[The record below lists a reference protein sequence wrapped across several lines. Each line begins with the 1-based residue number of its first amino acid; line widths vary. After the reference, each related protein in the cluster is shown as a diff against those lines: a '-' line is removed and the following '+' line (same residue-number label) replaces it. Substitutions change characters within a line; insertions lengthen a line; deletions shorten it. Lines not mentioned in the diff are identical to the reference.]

1 MKKNILRVFLV
12 ICINLLVSPLLH
24 AGTSATNIVYHIT
37 HDMNSFSTLFP
48 LKESSMHEK
57 EAVQF
62 IKNRLNAL
70 KVSYSE
76 YTMDKTE
83 NLYSNSVILDAVFH
97 GKTKDEIFLIIPLDT
112 TGKTTKKTAA
122 YNISTA
128 LMLAE
133 SLQSKELR
141 NTVHIV
147 FMGAESGTSDAYPLG
162 TEVYLNSYYP
172 AHNSAFFYCNIVG
185 IPAGINVS
193 TSGTGSISPL
203 WLLKKS
209 IGALKKTKLP
219 FTFRQGQNLIYRLKL
234 NDKPS
239 LIDKYFRNGYSAI
252 LFQNTKNTAGVSAHL
267 LLPYYTFLYTIATEK
282 GWVIPSDKNNDK
294 HYLFFKTGNTSIFV
308 NEQQYVFFLI
318 GLFSL
323 MMIYPFLKTKR
334 FKRYTKLLVRH
345 LWTIPLLFILTFI
358 FLTGSTYALKAILFF
373 RSFPTLWKEVP
384 LVWMLFKLIFSSFLF
399 LLSLRLFKFLT
410 KAHRG
415 SFYSAAAIFFTI
427 LDVLFLS
434 AMDITFALYLFP
446 VLFMVFLFTTV
457 RNRWFKLSFLLL
469 STVML
474 VAGMINM
481 FLGDS
486 MRVIHIFLLSP
497 IYGDLI
503 ISANLLPILLMIY
516 RLRFLF
522 HYKNTKTANKMI
534 FIFDA
539 SIGLISVLLSLF
551 LFLFNPF
558 SPSNNQPLTIVEN
571 INMDSLTRKVT
582 LKSPAPLGNLTIS
595 DNFSYISFT
604 SKKRKIT
611 FQSQIPVNLPFISL
625 TKTHFLNRAKYSL
638 TYNGNISADYIEIR
652 IISDKRIILF
662 DSNYSYKENND
673 LTEISFITGFSP
685 PLNFFLT
692 FTVPE
697 NFNGEILVTGK
708 YTAPKNTITVKNHL
722 FSIKREQF
730 IKKILLIT
738 NSD

>member
-1 MKKNILRVFLV
+1 
-12 ICINLLVSPLLH
+12 
-24 AGTSATNIVYHIT
+24 
-37 HDMNSFSTLFP
+37 
-48 LKESSMHEK
+48 MHEK
-57 EAVQF
+57 EAIRF
-62 IKNRLNAL
+62 IKNRLDAL

-76 YTMDKTE
+76 YTMNRSE
-83 NLYSNSVILDAVFH
+83 NLYSNSVILDAVFP

-112 TGKTTKKTAA
+112 TGKSTKKTAA

-133 SLQSKELR
+133 TLQPKELQ

-162 TEVYLNSYYP
+162 TEVYLNSYHP

-203 WLLKKS
+203 WILKKS
-209 IGALKKTKLP
+209 IGSLQKAELP

-239 LIDKYFRNGYSAI
+239 LIDKYFRNGYPAI
-252 LFQNTKNTAGVSAHL
+252 LFQNTNNTADAATPL
-267 LLPYYTFLYTIATEK
+267 LLPYYTFLYTIATEN
-282 GWVIPSDKNNDK
+282 GWVIPSDENNDK
-294 HYLFFKTGNTSIFV
+294 HYIFLKTGDTSVFV
-308 NEQQYVFFLI
+308 SEQQYVFFLI

-323 MMIYPFLKTKR
+323 MMLYPFLKTKR
-334 FKRYTKLLVRH
+334 FKKYTKIIVRH

-358 FLTGSTYALKAILFF
+358 FLTGSTYALTAILSF
-373 RSFPTLWKEVP
+373 RSFPTLWKEMP

-399 LLSLRLFKFLT
+399 LLSLRLFRVLT

-434 AMDITFALYLFP
+434 ALDISFALYLVP

-481 FLGDS
+481 FLGNS
-486 MRVIHIFLLSP
+486 LRVIHIFLLSP
-497 IYGDLI
+497 LYGNLI

-522 HYKNTKTANKMI
+522 HYKNSNTAKKMI

-539 SIGLISVLLSLF
+539 SVGLISVLLSLF
-551 LFLFNPF
+551 LFLFNPY
-558 SPSNNQPLTIVEN
+558 STSNKQPLTIVEN
-571 INMDSLTRKVT
+571 INMDTFTREVK
-582 LKSPAPLGNLTIS
+582 LKSPAPLGDLTIS
-595 DNFSYISFT
+595 DKFSSDSFS
-604 SKKRKIT
+604 SKKREIT
-611 FQSQIPVNLPFISL
+611 FQSKIPINLPFISL

-638 TYNGNISADYIEIR
+638 TYNGNIPAEYIEIR

-662 DSNYSYKENND
+662 DSNYSYKNNND

-692 FTVPE
+692 FTLPE
-697 NFNGEILVTGK
+697 NFNGEILITGK
-708 YTAPKNTITVKNHL
+708 YTAPANIITIKNHL
-722 FSIKREQF
+722 FSIKREQY

>member
-1 MKKNILRVFLV
+1 
-12 ICINLLVSPLLH
+12 
-24 AGTSATNIVYHIT
+24 
-37 HDMNSFSTLFP
+37 
-48 LKESSMHEK
+48 MHEK
-57 EAVQF
+57 KAVQF
-62 IKNRLNAL
+62 IKNRLDEL
-70 KVSYSE
+70 KISYSE
-76 YTMDKTE
+76 YTMNRSE
-83 NLYSNSVILDAVFH
+83 NLYSNSVILDAVFP

-112 TGKTTKKTAA
+112 TGKATKKTAA

-133 SLQSKELR
+133 TLQSKELR

-147 FMGAESGTSDAYPLG
+147 FMGAESGKSEAYPLG
-162 TEVYLNSYYP
+162 TEVYLNTYHP
-172 AHNSAFFYCNIVG
+172 AHNSAFFYCNIIG
-185 IPAGINVS
+185 IPDRIDVL

-203 WLLKKS
+203 WILKKS
-209 IGALKKTKLP
+209 IGALQKAELP

-239 LIDKYFRNGYSAI
+239 LIDKYFKNGYPAI
-252 LFQNTKNTAGVSAHL
+252 LFQNRNNTAGAAKPL

-282 GWVIPSDKNNDK
+282 GWGIPSDVNNDK
-294 HYLFFKTGNTSIFV
+294 HYLFLKTGDTSVFI

-323 MMIYPFLKTKR
+323 MLLYPFLRTKW
-334 FKRYTKLLVRH
+334 FKRYTKILVRH
-345 LWTIPLLFILTFI
+345 LWTILLLFILTFI
-358 FLTGSTYALKAILFF
+358 FLTCSTYALTAILFF

-399 LLSLRLFKFLT
+399 LLSLRSFRVLT

-415 SFYSAAAIFFTI
+415 SFYSAAAIFFII

-434 AMDITFALYLFP
+434 ALDISFALYLVP
-446 VLFMVFLFTTV
+446 VLFMVFLFTIV

-469 STVML
+469 SAVML

-481 FLGDS
+481 FLGNS
-486 MRVIHIFLLSP
+486 LRVIHIFLLSP
-497 IYGDLI
+497 LYGNLI
-503 ISANLLPILLMIY
+503 ISTNLLPILLMIY

-522 HYKNTKTANKMI
+522 HYKNTKTAKKMI

-539 SIGLISVLLSLF
+539 SVGLISVLLSLF

-558 SPSNNQPLTIVEN
+558 STSNKQPLTIVEN
-571 INMDSLTRKVT
+571 INMDTLTRKVT
-582 LKSPAPLGNLTIS
+582 LQSPAPLGNFTIS
-595 DNFSYISFT
+595 DKFSTVSFT

-611 FQSQIPVNLPFISL
+611 FQSKIPINLPFISL

-638 TYNGNISADYIEIR
+638 TYIGNIPAEYIEIK

-662 DSNYSYKENND
+662 DSNYSYKDNND

-708 YTAPKNTITVKNHL
+708 YTAPRNIITIKNHL